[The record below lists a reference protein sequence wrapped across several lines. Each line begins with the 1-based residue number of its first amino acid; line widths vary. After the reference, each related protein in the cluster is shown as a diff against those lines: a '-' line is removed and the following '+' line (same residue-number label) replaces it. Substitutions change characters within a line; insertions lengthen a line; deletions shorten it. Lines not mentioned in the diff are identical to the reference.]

1 MVFHLYIFNKKK
13 KKGYLQFNQQATEHT
28 CNILTLYITQWQVLW
43 YMCLD
48 QPFPFVTNRL
58 PGFTS
63 YFHPEKYFC
72 CPVFF
77 LHDLLNMDITLK
89 KEKTHFWSVYVEFKI
104 LVKMGSHS
112 QDTINLPTAC
122 N

>member
-1 MVFHLYIFNKKK
+1 MKIKSPVIFSSETPVISDYGFSCIHFQLKKK
-13 KKGYLQFNQQATEHT
+13 KCYLQFNQQATEHT

-63 YFHPEKYFC
+63 YFHPDFFFF
-72 CPVFF
+72 VLFFF
-77 LHDLLNMDITLK
+77 LYDLLNMDITLK
-89 KEKTHFWSVYVEFKI
+89 RKKNTFGVFMLNSKY
-104 LVKMGSHS
+104 
-112 QDTINLPTAC
+112 
-122 N
+122 